1 MKKTTTWIA
10 SAIFAVTGG
19 AAFSQ
24 TKVPALA
31 SRPGK
36 TLPSVNLLSSHSA
49 PLDAKERYGMELA
62 NDWKKN
68 PDKPRKGADG
78 SVKYLFGATLPTLVC
93 TPLQV
98 CSIELQAGEIVNDV
112 HAGDSAR
119 WKISPASTGSG
130 PSAKTVI
137 IVKPTNT
144 GLVTNMTVTTNRR
157 LYTIKLA
164 STQRE
169 WIPVLSF
176 DYPEDT
182 ERLWAEHRE
191 RQAKHV
197 QLTTMPTGQNL
208 ANLDFGFQLTGD
220 SPSWKP
226 IRVYSDGSKTF
237 IQFPSASFGGS
248 APALVALDND
258 GGIFSEASEKIVN
271 YRVIGDRYVV
281 DKVLDRAALI
291 SGVGRH
297 QVKVKIIR
305 GGN

>member
-1 MKKTTTWIA
+1 MKKTTVWIA
-10 SAIFAVTGG
+10 GSLFAVAGS
-19 AAFSQ
+19 AALAQ
-24 TKVPALA
+24 TKVPALSSSPKEA
-31 SRPGK
+31 
-36 TLPSVNLLSSHSA
+36 LPPVNLTSPHSA
-49 PLDAKERYGMELA
+49 PLDAKERYGAQLA
-62 NDWKKN
+62 NDWKIN
-68 PDKPRKGADG
+68 PERPRKGADG

-98 CSIELQAGEIVNDV
+98 CSIELQSGEIVNDV

-119 WKISPASTGSG
+119 WKISPASIGNGS
-130 PSAKTVI
+130 SAKTVI

-144 GLVTNMTVTTNRR
+144 GLVTNLTVTTDRR

-164 STQRE
+164 STQRD

-176 DYPEDT
+176 DYPDET
-182 ERLWAEHRE
+182 EKMWAEHRE
-191 RQAKHV
+191 RQLK
-197 QLTTMPTGQNL
+197 QLQSNTMPTGQNL
-208 ANLDFGFQLTGD
+208 ANLDFGFQLSGD

-237 IQFPSASFGGS
+237 IQFPSSDFGGS
-248 APALVALDND
+248 APALVALGKD
-258 GGIFSEASEKIVN
+258 GGLFSDPSIKIVN

-291 SGVGRH
+291 SGVGRD
-297 QVKVKIIR
+297 QVKVILIR